1 MMEDNDV
8 RSAPKDRSVKAEFIY
23 ELLSIGEP
31 YGQLRFQKWKSM
43 SSRGIEQFASSHPN
57 TFLRRTNRGIPQR
70 YRWESWKVAL
80 SYNRYNSLVGD
91 LYESYATQDNEYVS
105 IINIDVPRTFP
116 ELKVFNKEA
125 QNQLYRILSAYGNY
139 QPEIGYCQG
148 MNFVAGLLLL
158 VSGFNEKEAFVG
170 FVGLMNEFKLQEF
183 YKPSF
188 PMIKTYIRGFERL
201 LKELAPDLYEH
212 LQREEVSVAV
222 FLHQWLLTMFVASL
236 PLRTVVALWDYMLYN
251 GLSSILTVSLGLM
264 WLLMPQITRL
274 NFEGILTLLKD
285 IKCSDSKDDLRVGRV
300 IINQAHRIA
309 VFAVDIND
317 YLSPSSSV
325 DDVEYTE
332 SENNE
337 SSGSNEAS
345 SGGGTSS
352 RSGSYEDTSESKSS
366 SYDTTDSKSRS
377 SAQSSGSKSSSCTE
391 SD

>member
-1 MMEDNDV
+1 MGDNDV
-8 RSAPKDRSVKAEFIY
+8 RFVPKDHSVNAEFVY

-31 YGQLRFQKWKSM
+31 FGQLRVQKWKSM

-116 ELKVFNKEA
+116 ELKVFNKDA

-201 LKELAPDLYEH
+201 LRELAPDLYEH

-222 FLHQWLLTMFVASL
+222 FLHQWFLTMFVASL

-309 VFAVDIND
+309 VSTVDIND

-325 DDVEYTE
+325 NDVDYTD
-332 SENNE
+332 SENE
-337 SSGSNEAS
+337 SSGSNETSSARSAS
-345 SGGGTSS
+345 SKSC
-352 RSGSYEDTSESKSS
+352 SYDDTWDSKSS
-366 SYDTTDSKSRS
+366 SYNTEDSKSS
-377 SAQSSGSKSSSCTE
+377 CSAQSSGDKSSSCSDTE
-391 SD
+391 